1 MAEATRDD
9 VDLVLKLY
17 DMRREPTMRE
27 ARRFMIE
34 EFYAE
39 NGKEFAE
46 KYPPGSKE
54 NAYFRQATSYWDM
67 VGTFVKRGLL
77 NKELLFETSGEF
89 HIFWEKARA
98 AAQDMRQ
105 ARNNPLYLKNLEDL
119 AVQHK
124 AFMEERSPGSSAFL
138 ASLNKPPAAAKTQ
151 KRG

>member
-1 MAEATRDD
+1 MAEVTRDD

-46 KYPPGSKE
+46 KSPPGSKE

-67 VGTFVKRGLL
+67 VGTFVTCGWL
-77 NKELLFETSGEF
+77 NKELLSESSGAL
-89 HIFWEKARA
+89 HIFREKARA
-98 AAQDMRQ
+98 ATQDMRH
-105 ARNNPLYLKNLEDL
+105 ARNK
-119 AVQHK
+119 
-124 AFMEERSPGSSAFL
+124 
-138 ASLNKPPAAAKTQ
+138 
-151 KRG
+151 

>member
-1 MAEATRDD
+1 MAEASRDD

-77 NKELLFETSGEF
+77 NKELLFET
-89 HIFWEKARA
+89 
-98 AAQDMRQ
+98 
-105 ARNNPLYLKNLEDL
+105 
-119 AVQHK
+119 
-124 AFMEERSPGSSAFL
+124 L
-138 ASLNKPPAAAKTQ
+138 ASRFRA
-151 KRG
+151 